1 MKNSNLSGRGL
12 SGTDYFSLDF
22 VNDNF
27 VFLNQTKLPL
37 SEIYIET
44 ESYDRIAEAIE
55 RLEVRGA
62 PLIGIS
68 AAYALALS
76 LKNASA
82 NKTEEVFNSA
92 VERLSRTRPTA
103 VNLFYAIEE
112 MKKTFSTNKDSK
124 DIYSVLLKRAKEIH
138 NEDIE
143 KCRRIGE
150 NGLKIFRKKSTILTH
165 CNTGKLATGGEGT
178 AFNVIKTGFEKGLV
192 EFVYADETRP
202 LLQGL
207 RLTSF
212 ELEKNSIPFAVQ
224 SDSSAAALMKEGKVD
239 FVVVGADRI
248 ALNGDTANKIG
259 TYNLAINA
267 NFHNVPFYVAAPTTT
282 IDKKIANG
290 DEIKIE
296 FRSKNELTS
305 INEQKIASETYSVY
319 SPAFDVTPAH
329 LITGIITD
337 KDVYFFPYNFLNE

>member
-1 MKNSNLSGRGL
+1 MKKNNSSGL
-12 SGTDYFSLDF
+12 SAQGTDYFSLNF
-22 VNDNF
+22 INGKF
-27 VFLNQTKLPL
+27 VFLDQTKLPL
-37 SEIYIET
+37 TETYIET
-44 ESYDRIAEAIE
+44 DNYNRIAEAIE

-76 LKNASA
+76 LKNITG
-82 NKTEEVFNSA
+82 NKTKESFNKA

-112 MKKTFSTNKDSK
+112 MKKTFEANKDSD
-124 DIYSVLLKRAKEIH
+124 DIYGTLLNRAKEIH

-143 KCRRIGE
+143 KCRKIGE
-150 NGLKIFRKKSTILTH
+150 NGLKIFKKKSTILTH

-178 AFNVIKTGFEKGLV
+178 AFNVIKTGFENGLV
-192 EFVYADETRP
+192 DFVYADETRP

-212 ELEKNSIPFAVQ
+212 ELEKNSIPFAIQ
-224 SDSSAAALMKEGKVD
+224 SDSSAASLMKEGKVD
-239 FVVVGADRI
+239 FIIVGADRI

-267 NFHNVPFYVAAPTTT
+267 NFHNIPFYVAAPTTT
-282 IDKKIANG
+282 IDKKIAKG
-290 DEIKIE
+290 EDIKIE
-296 FRSKNELTS
+296 FRNKNELTFV
-305 INEQKIASETYSVY
+305 NGQKIAPESFNAY

>member
-1 MKNSNLSGRGL
+1 MNKNNLSA
-12 SGTDYFSLDF
+12 TNYFSIDF
-22 VNDNF
+22 TNDKL
-27 VFLNQTKLPL
+27 VFLDQTKLPL
-37 SEIYIET
+37 TEIYIET
-44 ESYDRIAEAIE
+44 DSYDRIAEAIE

-76 LKNASA
+76 LKNISSD
-82 NKTEEVFNSA
+82 KIEEVFNLA
-92 VERLSRTRPTA
+92 VERIARTRPTA

-112 MKKTFSTNKDSK
+112 MKKTFTENEDSK
-124 DIYSVLLKRAKEIH
+124 DIYTSLLNRAKEIH

-143 KCRRIGE
+143 KCRKIGE
-150 NGLKIFRKKSTILTH
+150 NGLKIFRKKSKILTH
-165 CNTGKLATGGEGT
+165 CNTGKLATGGDGT
-178 AFNVIKTGFEKGLV
+178 AFNVIKTGFENGLV

-224 SDSSAAALMKEGKVD
+224 SDSSAASLMKEGKVD

-248 ALNGDTANKIG
+248 ALNGDSANKIG

-267 NFHNVPFYVAAPTTT
+267 NFHNIPFYIAAPSTT
-282 IDKKIANG
+282 IDKKITTG

-296 FRSKNELTS
+296 FRNKNELTS
-305 INEQKIASETYSVY
+305 IGGQKVAPESYSVY

-329 LITGIITD
+329 LITGIITE
-337 KDVYFFPYNFLNE
+337 KGVYFFPYNFLNE

>member
-1 MKNSNLSGRGL
+1 MNKNNLSAAN
-12 SGTDYFSLDF
+12 YFSIDF
-22 VNDNF
+22 TNDKL
-27 VFLNQTKLPL
+27 VFLDQTKLPL

-76 LKNASA
+76 LKNVSSEKAE
-82 NKTEEVFNSA
+82 KIFNSA
-92 VERLSRTRPTA
+92 VDRLARTRPTA
-103 VNLFYAIEE
+103 VNLFYAIDE
-112 MKKTFSTNKDSK
+112 MKKTFSENKDSK
-124 DIYSVLLKRAKEIH
+124 VVYSALLKRAKEIH

-143 KCRRIGE
+143 KCKKIGE
-150 NGLKIFRKKSTILTH
+150 NGLKVFRRKSRILTH
-165 CNTGKLATGGEGT
+165 CNTGKLATGGDGT
-178 AFNVIKTGFEKGLV
+178 AFNVIKTGFENGLV

-207 RLTSF
+207 RLTSY

-224 SDSSAAALMKEGKVD
+224 SDSSAASLMKEGKVD

-248 ALNGDTANKIG
+248 ALNGDSANKIG

-267 NFHNVPFYVAAPTTT
+267 NFHNIPFYIAAPSTT
-282 IDKKIANG
+282 IDRKIATG

-296 FRSKNELTS
+296 FRTKDELIS
-305 INEQKIASETYSVY
+305 VGGQKVAPESYSVY

-329 LITGIITD
+329 LITGIITE
-337 KDVYFFPYNFLNE
+337 KGVYPFPYNFLNE